1 MKRSGIESVF
11 IIVSV
16 ICVIATAVVLTSRPA
31 FKPCNTEG
39 YIFIDSDRMILD
51 EINLSQVDYRLL
63 SLAKNEVYA
72 RHGYIFH
79 QKALRNYFKT
89 RAWYQPKVF
98 GVGNL
103 TSIEEKNIQSFERYM
118 RRQKHA
124 LQTETGKSGEGF
136 SGSFA
141 LFDLDGNN
149 EMDEIRY
156 TILGNY
162 RSDFELRVNQTVIRG
177 AGEALQSGF
186 HIVDL
191 NIYDQYKEIAIEQY
205 GLERPVTRFYGY
217 DGKSIRLIGKV
228 NGLCGNYRRYDGM
241 GRIFAVKRAD
251 LLFDWPLK
259 EEYRLTKARQLE
271 RSANSYYRTDG
282 VVELTVKKP
291 FALLKEVDGKQRAF
305 TVKSGEKVRLL
316 GTDNFHWCLLANGRG
331 QTGWFAVDNFTVIR
345 ELGLDVREV
354 LMGPDFHAN
363 GHAFAASRYKKV

>member
-162 RSDFELRVNQTVIRG
+162 RSDFRLQVNRTAIQG
-177 AGEALQSGF
+177 AGEALMSGF
-186 HIVDL
+186 RIVDL
-191 NIYDQYKEIAIEQY
+191 NIYDRYKEIAIEQY
-205 GLERPVTRFYGY
+205 GLERPVTLFYDY

-228 NGLCGNYRRYDGM
+228 NGLCGSYRHCDGA
-241 GRIFAVKRAD
+241 GRVFAVKRAD

-259 EEYRLTKARQLE
+259 EEYRLNEARQLE

-316 GTDNFHWCLLANGRG
+316 GTDNFHWCLLANERG

-345 ELGLDVREV
+345 ELGLDAREV
-354 LMGPDFHAN
+354 LTGPD
-363 GHAFAASRYKKV
+363 